1 MRATSHRFRH
11 SASTRSPRGWT
22 FLVGCNADFI
32 ISDRKFLSF
41 SNKMNLISFENS
53 LHAGVSTTVFLRQ
66 AIPQSAFEDAVKD
79 YVADPETDDEGDM
92 YEA

>member
-1 MRATSHRFRH
+1 
-11 SASTRSPRGWT
+11 
-22 FLVGCNADFI
+22 
-32 ISDRKFLSF
+32 
-41 SNKMNLISFENS
+41 MNLISFENS